1 MRTQSEIPPASP
13 SPTGP
18 SATARRLPALVRRH
32 PLALAALLVI
42 SWILTGCDMIEFKAI
57 TSAKD
62 TAEAELLAAARGAKN
77 NVARATGADGA
88 ADSGAAPTMD
98 SIGPDSAKRIY
109 YQFLDDRG
117 AVRFVERLEFV
128 PEAWRSRVG
137 YVEMDQPPP
146 LTPAAA
152 RASWKISETRKAELA
167 HSPNRFKNAKPNKK
181 GKRRM
186 DDFQSGKVVLYSAT
200 WCGYCTKARK
210 HLDRK
215 GVEYEV
221 RDVDNGGIARELKE
235 KTGRGGVPVIDFEGE
250 VLRGYSASQ
259 YDKLIKAIKG

>member
-1 MRTQSEIPPASP
+1 MADTP
-13 SPTGP
+13 
-18 SATARRLPALVRRH
+18 ARRLPILARRH
-32 PLALAALLVI
+32 PLALLALLVI
-42 SWILTGCDMIEFKAI
+42 SWILVGCDTIDIEALSS
-57 TSAKD
+57 TQES
-62 TAEAELLAAARGAKN
+62 AEAQLLAAARGARN
-77 NVARATGADGA
+77 NVARANGEDGSA
-88 ADSGAAPTMD
+88 GSGSGSAPTMD

-117 AVRFVERLEFV
+117 GVQFVERLEFV

-152 RASWKISETRKAELA
+152 RASWKVSATRKAELA
-167 HSPNRFKNAKPNKK
+167 YAPNSRNSANAGKK

-186 DDFQSGKVVLYSAT
+186 DDFQSGNVVLYSAT

-215 GVEYEV
+215 GVEYEI
-221 RDVDNGGIARELKE
+221 RDVDHGAIARELKQ
-235 KTGRGGVPVIDFEGE
+235 KTGRGGVPVLDFEGE
-250 VLRGYSASQ
+250 ILRGYSASQ